1 VGVRSKE
8 REVIQVDT
16 IDEQLE
22 ARMRSYASQ
31 ACGALDDMRG
41 LARDVG
47 KSVDKGGLPTAFQR
61 RATELLAEV
70 EAFEIALSDYAVQS

>member
-1 VGVRSKE
+1 MGVRSKE
-8 REVIQVDT
+8 REVIQVDV
-16 IDEQLE
+16 IDEELE

-47 KSVDKGGLPTAFQR
+47 
-61 RATELLAEV
+61 
-70 EAFEIALSDYAVQS
+70 